1 MSTLTREEVATALGS
16 VDDDLITQILAT
28 GASPEEF
35 AQARAWLANDEALI
49 NAGAP
54 LAKGRVARLIE
65 IMESAD
71 NWADDEVVGRP

>member
-1 MSTLTREEVATALGS
+1 MLTREEVATALGS
-16 VDDDLITQILAT
+16 VDDDLIAEILAT

-35 AQARAWLANDEALI
+35 AEARAWLANDEALM

-65 IMESAD
+65 MLEAAD
-71 NWADDEVVGRP
+71 DGWADEDAVRRA